1 MQERWPA
8 LALAG
13 ALTSVGHDEP
23 YEEALAGARELR
35 ARRGEPI
42 GERRRSVNGEV
53 IVVDD
58 VASEFAERVVEAF
71 HTRPGES
78 FSLGLSGGGTARRCY
93 ERLAADG
100 ADQIDWWQV
109 DVYWG
114 DERCVPPDDPDSNE
128 RLVREALLERV
139 GAANAVYPMRCD
151 EGPDAYQQRV
161 AAAGRFDLVHLGL
174 GPDGHTASL
183 FPDSSALD
191 ADPGRLVVM
200 NEDPLGRNPH
210 RRMTLTYSGIAR
222 ARLVIFTVAGEAKRE
237 AFARVR
243 AGDQTCPAARVRADR
258 IVWLVDPAAAGR
270 GLDRRQAT
278 FTSCFMPRVKW
289 RSPSLTSS
297 SSVVPLP
304 KPHTKR

>member
-1 MQERWPA
+1 MPDIE
-8 LALAG
+8 G
-13 ALTSVGHDEP
+13 SDTHGDETHDP
-23 YEEALAGARELR
+23 DTG
-35 ARRGEPI
+35 GPM
-42 GERRRSVNGEV
+42 NGEV

-58 VASEFAERVVEAF
+58 VASEFAERVVESF

-78 FSLGLSGGGTARRCY
+78 FSLAVSGGDTARRCY

-100 ADQIDWWQV
+100 ADQVDWWQV

-114 DERCVPPDDPDSNE
+114 DERCVPPDHADSNE

-161 AAAGRFDLVHLGL
+161 ATVGRFDLVHLGL
-174 GPDGHTASL
+174 GADCHTASL
-183 FPDSSALD
+183 FPDSPALD

-200 NEDPLGRNPH
+200 NEDPYGHNPH

-222 ARLVIFTVAGEAKRE
+222 ARLVIFTVEGEDKRE

-243 AGDQTCPAARVRADR
+243 SGDQSCPAVRVRAER
-258 IVWLVDPAAAGR
+258 IVWLVDRAAAG
-270 GLDRRQAT
+270 
-278 FTSCFMPRVKW
+278 
-289 RSPSLTSS
+289 
-297 SSVVPLP
+297 
-304 KPHTKR
+304 